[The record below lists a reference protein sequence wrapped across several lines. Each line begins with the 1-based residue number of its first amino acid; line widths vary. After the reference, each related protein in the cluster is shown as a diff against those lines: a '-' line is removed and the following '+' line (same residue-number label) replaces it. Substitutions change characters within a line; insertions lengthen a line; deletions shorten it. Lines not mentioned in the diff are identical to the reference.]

1 MDIAEIQK
9 MSAAERIQLIQQIWG
24 TLTPDNVEI
33 PESQKQE
40 VRRRLKDHK
49 EGKTARYSWQSIK
62 QELDGS
68 K

>member
-1 MDIAEIQK
+1 MDMSEIQK
-9 MSAAERIQLIQQIWG
+9 MSAAERILLIQQIWG

-40 VRRRLKDHK
+40 VRRRLKNYK
-49 EGKTARYSWQSIK
+49 EGKSSMHSWQSIK
-62 QELDGS
+62 QELHGS